1 MQKFWSN
8 RGENLMA
15 NLIVSTGS
23 KNGKKRNNCMNLV
36 LLVRLLQNY
45 VRAHTIEEE
54 HYPTEF

>member
-1 MQKFWSN
+1 
-8 RGENLMA
+8 MA